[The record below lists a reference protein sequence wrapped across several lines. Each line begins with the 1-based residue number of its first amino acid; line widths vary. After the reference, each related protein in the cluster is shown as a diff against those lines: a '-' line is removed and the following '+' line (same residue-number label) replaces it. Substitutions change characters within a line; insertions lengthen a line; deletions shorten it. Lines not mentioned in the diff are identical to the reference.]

1 MEMMTVPKDTLLTKA
16 GEKNKPLYKVIKGEI
31 LIFILKKNTV
41 VPLGKIKP
49 GDFIGEL
56 SFFDDGP
63 RSAYSITISETT
75 VELYSQDELDQEIPV
90 WLKEFGRSLA
100 KKIRSNDQA
109 ISEANYRPREVGE
122 MIKLSPEE
130 QKRLHTLVT
139 QPK

>member
-1 MEMMTVPKDTLLTKA
+1 MTVPKDTLLTKA

>member
-1 MEMMTVPKDTLLTKA
+1 MEVLTVPKDTLLTKA
-16 GEKNKPLYKVIKGEI
+16 GEDKKPLYKLIKGEV
-31 LIFILKKNTV
+31 LIFILKKNTII
-41 VPLGKIKP
+41 PLGKIKE

-56 SFFDDGP
+56 SFFDNGP
-63 RSAYSITISETT
+63 RSAYSITLVETQIE
-75 VELYSQDELDQEIPV
+75 VYSQEELDQEIPV

-109 ISEANYRPREVGE
+109 ISEANYRPRSVGE
-122 MIKLSPEE
+122 MIKLEPSE

>member
-1 MEMMTVPKDTLLTKA
+1 MESMTLPKDTLLTRA
-16 GEKNKPLYKVIKGEI
+16 GENKKPLYKVIEGEV
-31 LIFILKKNTV
+31 LIFIIKKNTV
-41 VPLGKIKP
+41 IPLGKIKS

-56 SFFDDGP
+56 SFFDNGP
-63 RSAYSITISETT
+63 RSAYSITLSETV
-75 VELYSQDELDQEIPV
+75 VELYSQEELDQEIPV

-109 ISEANYRPREVGE
+109 ISEANYRPRAVGE
-122 MIKLSPEE
+122 MIKLEAQE

>member
-1 MEMMTVPKDTLLTKA
+1 METITLPKDTLLTKA
-16 GEKNKPLYKVIKGEI
+16 GENKKPLFKIIKGEV
-31 LIFILKKNTV
+31 LIFILKKNSV
-41 VPLGKIKP
+41 IPLGKIQA

-63 RSAYSITISETT
+63 RSAYSVTLSETI
-75 VELYSQDELDQEIPV
+75 VETYSQQELDQEIPV

-109 ISEANYRPREVGE
+109 ISESNYRPRAIGE
-122 MIKLSPEE
+122 MIKLEPEE